1 MPGLPWLCGLDLE
14 ASAQAKFTQSSPL
27 ELLNT
32 RPHPRPTPLNPIPR
46 PLPQALQANVN
57 ECEAF
62 GRLSASQQHQM
73 TVRKRD
79 AMLRNARVPRE
90 SELLTVPAGC
100 SHTWQEEGLFDN
112 SAISRREVEK
122 NRSWATAGRVYP
134 NTCFYLPVHILLNFI
149 SLFKCWMPEEKSCM
163 INNVCIYIYKLHSS
177 KNRQHT
183 FSRSPFTS
191 SS

>member
-1 MPGLPWLCGLDLE
+1 MLAKRGDGAGAPVALWTGSGSLCAGKVH
-14 ASAQAKFTQSSPL
+14 SIFP
-27 ELLNT
+27 
-32 RPHPRPTPLNPIPR
+32 PRTVKNPPTPPPTPLNPIPR

-62 GRLSASQQHQM
+62 GRPRASQQHQM

-122 NRSWATAGRVYP
+122 NRSRATAGRVDP

-149 SLFKCWMPEEKSCM
+149 SLFKSWMPEEKSCM
-163 INNVCIYIYKLHSS
+163 INNVYIYIYKLHSFQ
-177 KNRQHT
+177 NRQHT
-183 FSRSPFTS
+183 
-191 SS
+191 

>member
-32 RPHPRPTPLNPIPR
+32 PSHTPARPHSTPSPVPFPRHCK
-46 PLPQALQANVN
+46 ANVN

-62 GRLSASQQHQM
+62 GRPRASQQHQM

-112 SAISRREVEK
+112 NAISRREVEK
-122 NRSWATAGRVYP
+122 NRSRATAGRVYP
-134 NTCFYLPVHILLNFI
+134 NTCFYLPVHILRNFI
-149 SLFKCWMPEEKSCM
+149 SLFKS
-163 INNVCIYIYKLHSS
+163 
-177 KNRQHT
+177 
-183 FSRSPFTS
+183 
-191 SS
+191 